1 MKKLALQL
9 FLIGALVVSYAL
21 PVLAMGGGGP

>member
-9 FLIGALVVSYAL
+9 FVLGVLVASYAL
-21 PVLAMGGGGP
+21 PVLASGGGGP